1 VNNRAVTRLP
11 RRASLWLASPRLAIV
26 SILVVGAISA
36 TASAVDLSKYRDFQL
51 GANLAPIAKQTSASL
66 SDVKVIHSRPA
77 LIQELQ
83 WRPQPLG
90 AKSHSEPAKEVVFS
104 FYDGELFKIAVYYDR
119 YETEGLTADDI
130 VDAIATNYGTAL
142 KPVAAAAVEG
152 PYADQETVVAQW
164 QDPEYRFDLIRSSY
178 GPAFQLIGVL
188 KKLQATAEAAIL
200 EATRLDNQEAPQ
212 KAAAQVALLEEAER
226 AKLDQA
232 RLVNKAK
239 FRP

>member
-1 VNNRAVTRLP
+1 MTRSP
-11 RRASLWLASPRLAIV
+11 RGASLRLASRRSVIV
-26 SILVVGAISA
+26 SILVVGIVSA
-36 TASAVDLSKYRDFQL
+36 TASAADLSKYRDFQL
-51 GANLAPIAKQTSASL
+51 GTDLASIAKQTGASL
-66 SDVKVIHSRPA
+66 SEVKVIHSRPA
-77 LIQELQ
+77 LIQELE

-104 FYDGELFKIAVYYDR
+104 FCDGELFKIAVYYDR
-119 YETEGLTADDI
+119 YETEGMTTDDI
-130 VDAIATNYGTAL
+130 VDAIATNYGTAS
-142 KPVAAAAVEG
+142 KPAAAATAEG

-164 QDPEYRFDLIRSSY
+164 QDQQYRFQLIRSSY
-178 GPAFQLIGVL
+178 GPVFQLTGVL
-188 KKLQATAEAAIL
+188 KKLEAAAQAAIL

-212 KAAAQVALLEEAER
+212 RAAAQVALEVEAEK

>member
-1 VNNRAVTRLP
+1 M
-11 RRASLWLASPRLAIV
+11 
-26 SILVVGAISA
+26 GSA
-36 TASAVDLSKYRDFQL
+36 TWAADLSKYRDFQL
-51 GANLAPIAKQTSASL
+51 GADLATVAKQTGASL
-66 SDVKVIHSRPA
+66 SEAKAIHLRPA
-77 LIQELQ
+77 VIQELQ

-90 AKSHSEPAKEVVFS
+90 AKTHSEPAKEVIFS

-119 YETEGLTADDI
+119 YETEGLTTDDI
-130 VDAIATNYGTAL
+130 VDAIASNYGTAS
-142 KPVAAAAVEG
+142 KPVAAVTVEG

-164 QDPEYRFDLIRSSY
+164 QDPQYRFELIRSSY

-188 KKLQATAEAAIL
+188 KKLEAPAQAAIL
-200 EATRLDNQEAPQ
+200 EATRLDTQEAPQ
-212 KAAAQVALLEEAER
+212 RAAAQVALAEEAEK